1 MLMPTQTQ
9 PRPEDEDVSI
19 IASDNFFYHTRWRGF
34 RDNEPNA
41 VEPDTAGVSR
51 IDALTHEFDNPRKFV
66 GLYALVGKLR
76 LFAAANVVSRV
87 EEVMRRIA
95 ETYNLPNRDFRNPEG
110 RQEHDVDV
118 LRALSEAC

>member
-1 MLMPTQTQ
+1 MKMSASSPVTIF
-9 PRPEDEDVSI
+9 SI
-19 IASDNFFYHTRWRGF
+19 THVGEASETTN
-34 RDNEPNA
+34 P